1 MFPLLPDDA
10 VVERLAHGFT
20 WTEGPAWIT
29 RTGRLRFSDVP
40 ASTVHEYD
48 PATGRTEVVDADAE
62 YANGRTIDLEGR
74 VVQCSHGRRRVER
87 EIDGMLHPVAE
98 RWAGGRFNSP
108 NDVVVSADGAVW
120 FTDPPYG
127 LHESG
132 AEGHPG
138 EPDYD
143 GCFVFR
149 VDPTTGEAT
158 PVITDM
164 THPNGLAF
172 SPDESVLYVADTG
185 FLWIE
190 GAPRELRA
198 YDVVDGACAG
208 GRQLAVV
215 EPPATDGFR
224 VDREGR
230 IWSSAGDGVHVLSP
244 TGELLLRI
252 PVPERVSNVCFGGP
266 GGGELYVTASTS
278 LYRIRTTTTA
288 APRPAQSTGP
298 SGSGSST
305 PSSTS

>member
-1 MFPLLPDDA
+1 MHQLLADDA
-10 VVERLAHGFT
+10 TVERLAHGFR
-20 WTEGPAWIT
+20 WTEGPAWIA

-40 ASTVHEYD
+40 ASTVHEFD
-48 PATGRTEVVDADAE
+48 PTTGVVALIDPDAE
-62 YANGRTIDLEGR
+62 YANGRTIDLDGN

-87 EIDGMLHPVAE
+87 EVAGVLHPVAE

-127 LHESG
+127 LHDSG

-138 EPDYD
+138 DPDYA

-149 VDPTTGEAT
+149 VDPTTGEAV

-185 FLWIE
+185 FLWID

-198 YDVVDGACAG
+198 YDVVGGSCVDG
-208 GRQLAVV
+208 RRFAVV

-224 VDREGR
+224 VDRDGR

-244 TGELLLRI
+244 EGELLLRI

-266 GGGELYVTASTS
+266 DGDELYITASTS
-278 LYRIRTTTTA
+278 LYRVRTTTTA
-288 APRPAQSTGP
+288 ASRPVQPTGS
-298 SGSGSST
+298 SGSGRST